1 MRSGRRWA
9 GLRSALGSRARE
21 MRDEGD
27 EEGRRA
33 REKKKL
39 TGGLRMRETD
49 ELRDEGDERPVS

>member
-1 MRSGRRWA
+1 
-9 GLRSALGSRARE
+9 

-39 TGGLRMRETD
+39 TG